1 MVPRWFFPGRN
12 WGTSHD
18 SESSYWYLHGIFL
31 KKKKIFFLIF
41 TLGGA
46 VVGLAG
52 NGLSLV
58 VVSGAT
64 LQWQCM
70 ASHCSGFPRFGAQAL
85 EHMSFNSCNTKAQ

>member
-1 MVPRWFFPGRN
+1 MTPNLHIGICMV
-12 WGTSHD
+12 S
-18 SESSYWYLHGIFL
+18 FL
-31 KKKKIFFLIF
+31 KKKNFFLIF

-70 ASHCSGFPRFGAQAL
+70 ASHCSGFPSFGAQAL
-85 EHMSFNSCNTKAQ
+85 EHMSFNSCNAKAQ

>member
-1 MVPRWFFPGRN
+1 M
-12 WGTSHD
+12 
-18 SESSYWYLHGIFL
+18 
-31 KKKKIFFLIF
+31 
-41 TLGGA
+41 
-46 VVGLAG
+46 VGLAG

-85 EHMSFNSCNTKAQ
+85 EHMSFNSCNAKAQ